1 MTFHIFIN
9 SFTSLD
15 GKFNQCKEEVVLC
28 EIHTKPTYISSFSTF
43 VNTYA
48 IALGLWP
55 IYVPCLLEQ
64 SLIML
69 LTVMKY
75 VYDKKEARK
84 KMMLKE
90 DGPTHHSE
98 MATTIKAPEEDVFDE
113 EAATASN
120 I

>member
-1 MTFHIFIN
+1 MVSTIN
-9 SFTSLD
+9 VNKKFYFLNSYIQPTSSF
-15 GKFNQCKEEVVLC
+15 
-28 EIHTKPTYISSFSTF
+28 FSTF
-43 VNTYA
+43 TNTYA

-75 VYDKKEARK
+75 VYDKKEARN
-84 KMMLKE
+84 KMLSKE

-98 MATTIKAPEEDVFDE
+98 MSTKTKAPEERVSDV
-113 EAATASN
+113 EAATVDNIYSN
-120 I
+120 NNCN